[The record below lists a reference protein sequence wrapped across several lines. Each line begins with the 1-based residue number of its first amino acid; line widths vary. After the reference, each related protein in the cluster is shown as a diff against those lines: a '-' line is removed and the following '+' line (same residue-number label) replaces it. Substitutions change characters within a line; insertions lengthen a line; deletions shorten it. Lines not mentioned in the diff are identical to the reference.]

1 MPCTKRARVAVLLG
15 AALITGAAI
24 AQTQTPSPAPI
35 EPSRRDRIIPLE
47 VSINGAKATSWTLL
61 ERDGAL
67 YAPADAFD
75 EWRLNRN
82 ASAGGI
88 THVGQQWFP
97 LASVPGFKAQMNYA
111 NQSVDLVFSPSAFAA
126 TRLGAE
132 PAERPAV
139 TEAAPAVF
147 VNYDLNFNQTTSRAA
162 TTIRDLSGLAEVGFA
177 NRWGVLTT
185 SLLGRNLAGTD
196 PSSPRTLRRLETTFT
211 RDFPDRNFTL
221 RVGDSTTRTASW
233 GRSVYFGGLQIGRNF
248 GLRPGFITQPIPV
261 LAGSSTAPSTVELY
275 INDALRQTSQ
285 VPAGP
290 FAIDNFPQLTGS
302 GQARVVV
309 RDVLGRETVLVQ
321 NFFSHPDLLEQGL
334 TDWSVE
340 LGAAHRNIGTR
351 SADYGQ
357 RFISGLWRQG
367 LSKRLTWE
375 TQAEASRLTQ
385 GAGIGIAVAL
395 PWQLLGHA
403 AAGLSRHDQAGRGHH
418 WIAGLENSSL
428 KHGFSLSVE
437 GSSRNYRQIGQESDT
452 PGLESLPSRRQL
464 SASYTF
470 MSEHY
475 GSLGVA
481 YARVDSY
488 DRGPVKTYSAN
499 YAIRVGARSSLS
511 FNFVH
516 ASNPAGS
523 GGGTSVGVTL
533 LIPLER
539 QLTVASSM
547 SHRKSGTDGYAS
559 ASQGL
564 TQETGWGWR
573 TLGGRR
579 TGQTYAEGGVFY
591 QGTKGLVSADVN
603 ASTEQQTVRLG
614 AQGGLVMM
622 DGQLFTSRPV
632 QDSFALVEVPGYANV
647 GVGSQGRL
655 TARTGPEGKTLVTGL
670 LSYQSNSVRLDPSE
684 LPISA
689 EIDNIEQLVVPPA
702 RSGVIVKFPVR
713 LGRGALIRIVFD
725 DGQPAPPGAE
735 VELVGDK
742 QDFFVARR
750 GEAFVTGLQ
759 ERSSIRLKW
768 AGQTCTVVVELPPGN
783 LDEIA
788 RVGPLT
794 CSGVRR

>member
-1 MPCTKRARVAVLLG
+1 VAVILSATLLTT
-15 AALITGAAI
+15 AAHAQIQPPPSAATD
-24 AQTQTPSPAPI
+24 A
-35 EPSRRDRIIPLE
+35 SRRDRILPLE
-47 VSINGAKATSWTLL
+47 VSVNGAKASSWTLL
-61 ERDGAL
+61 ERDGTL
-67 YAPADAFD
+67 YAPVDAFD
-75 EWRLNRN
+75 EWRLNRAPGV
-82 ASAGGI
+82 ASI
-88 THVGQQWFP
+88 THLGQQWFP

-126 TRLGAE
+126 TRLGSGA
-132 PAERPAV
+132 AERPPV

-147 VNYDLNFNQTTSRAA
+147 VNYDLNFNQSTARESS
-162 TTIRDLSGLAEVGFA
+162 TIRDLGGLAEVGFA

-185 SLLGRNLAGTD
+185 SILGRNLAATD
-196 PSSPRTLRRLETTFT
+196 PSSPRTLKRLETTFT

-221 RVGDSTTRTASW
+221 RLGDSTTRAASW
-233 GRSVYFGGLQIGRNF
+233 GRAVYFGGVQIGRNF

-285 VPAGP
+285 VPTGP
-290 FAIDNFPQLTGS
+290 FAIDNFPLLTGS

-321 NFFSHPDLLEQGL
+321 DFFSHPDLLEQGL
-334 TDWSVE
+334 TDWSIE
-340 LGAAHRNIGTR
+340 AGAVHRNIGTR

-357 RFISGLWRQG
+357 RFVAGLWRQG
-367 LSKRLTWE
+367 LSKGITWE
-375 TQAEASRLTQ
+375 TRAEASRLTQ
-385 GAGIGIAVAL
+385 GAGLGLAVAL
-395 PWQLLGHA
+395 PWQLLGHGA
-403 AAGLSRHDQAGRGHH
+403 AAISRDDRAGRGHH
-418 WIAGLENSSL
+418 WVAGLENSNL
-428 KHGFSLSVE
+428 KHGFSLSAE
-437 GSSRNYRQIGQESDT
+437 GSSRNYRQIGQESDAGGT
-452 PGLESLPSRRQL
+452 EPLPFRRQL
-464 SASYTF
+464 SASYTY
-470 MSEHY
+470 MTERY

-481 YARVDSY
+481 FARVDSY
-488 DRGPVKTYSAN
+488 DRGPVTTYSAN
-499 YAIRVGARSSLS
+499 YAVRLGARSSLT
-511 FNFVH
+511 FNVVH
-516 ASNPAGS
+516 ASNPAG

-539 QLTVASSM
+539 QVTVASSL
-547 SHRKSGTDGYAS
+547 SHRKGGTDGYAS

-564 TQETGWGWR
+564 TAETGWGWR
-573 TLGGRR
+573 TLAGRR
-579 TGQTYAEGGVFY
+579 TGLAYAEGGVFY
-591 QGTKGLVSADVN
+591 QGTKGQVSADMN

-614 AQGGLVMM
+614 AQGGLVMI
-622 DGQLFTSRPV
+622 DGQVFTSRPV

-655 TARTGPEGKTLVTGL
+655 TARTGPEGKALVTGL

-689 EIDNIEQLVVPPA
+689 EIDNIEQMVVPPA

-725 DGQPAPPGAE
+725 DGQPAPAGAE
-735 VELVGDK
+735 IELVGDK
-742 QDFFVARR
+742 QEFFVARR

-759 ERSSIRLKW
+759 DKSSIRLKW
-768 AGQTCTVVVELPPGN
+768 AGQACTVAVELPPGS

>member
-1 MPCTKRARVAVLLG
+1 MPCSNRARVAVILSAALTMG
-15 AALITGAAI
+15 AAL
-24 AQTQTPSPAPI
+24 AQTPAPSPTPVD
-35 EPSRRDRIIPLE
+35 PSRRDRVLPLE
-47 VSINGAKATSWTLL
+47 VSINGAKGSAWTLL
-61 ERDGAL
+61 ERDGTL

-75 EWRLNRN
+75 EWRLNRTAGA
-82 ASAGGI
+82 ASI
-88 THVGQQWFP
+88 SHLGQQWFP

-111 NQSVDLVFSPSAFAA
+111 NQSVDLVFSPRAFAA

-132 PAERPAV
+132 AAERPVV

-147 VNYDLNFNQTTSRAA
+147 VNYDLNFNQSTARAA
-162 TTIRDLSGLAEVGFA
+162 TTIRDLGGLAEVGFA

-196 PSSPRTLRRLETTFT
+196 PGSPRTLRRLETTFT
-211 RDFPDRNFTL
+211 QDFPDRNFTL

-261 LAGSSTAPSTVELY
+261 LAGSSAAPSTVELY

-290 FAIDNFPQLTGS
+290 FAIDNFPLLTGS

-321 NFFSHPDLLEQGL
+321 DFFSHPDLLEQGL

-340 LGAAHRNIGTR
+340 LGAVHRNIGTR

-357 RFISGLWRQG
+357 RFAAGLWRQG
-367 LSKRLTWE
+367 LSKSITWE
-375 TQAEASRLTQ
+375 TRAEASRLTQ
-385 GAGIGIAVAL
+385 GAGIGIAMAL
-395 PWQLLGHA
+395 PWQLLGHGA
-403 AAGLSRHDQAGRGHH
+403 AALSRDARAGRGHH

-428 KHGFSLSVE
+428 KHGFSLSAE
-437 GSSRNYRQIGQESDT
+437 GSSRDYRQIGQESDL
-452 PGLESLPSRRQL
+452 PGAESLPFRRQL
-464 SASYTF
+464 SAGYTF

-488 DRGPVKTYSAN
+488 DRAPVSTYSAN
-499 YAIRVGARSSLS
+499 YAIRVGARSSLT
-511 FNFVH
+511 FNVVH
-516 ASNPAGS
+516 ASNPGG
-523 GGGTSVGVTL
+523 GGGTSVGVSL

-539 QLTVASSM
+539 QVTVAGSL
-547 SHRKSGTDGYAS
+547 SHRKGATDGYVS

-564 TQETGWGWR
+564 TGETGWGWR

-579 TGQTYAEGGVFY
+579 NGQNFAEGGLFY

-614 AQGGLVMM
+614 AQGGLVAI
-622 DGQLFTSRPV
+622 DGQVFTSRPV

-655 TARTGPEGKTLVTGL
+655 TARTGPEGKALVTGL

-713 LGRGALIRIVFD
+713 LGRGALIRIVFE

-735 VELVGDK
+735 IELAGDK
-742 QDFFVARR
+742 QEFFVARR
-750 GEAFVTGLQ
+750 GEAFITGLQ
-759 ERSSIRLKW
+759 DRNSIRLKW
-768 AGQTCTVVVELPPGN
+768 AGQTCTVAVELPPGN